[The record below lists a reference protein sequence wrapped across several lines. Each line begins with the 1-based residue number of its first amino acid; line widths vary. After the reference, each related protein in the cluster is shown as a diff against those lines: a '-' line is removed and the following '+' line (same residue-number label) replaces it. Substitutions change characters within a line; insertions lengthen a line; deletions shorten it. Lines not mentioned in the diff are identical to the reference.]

1 MTFVTFV
8 VDSVSLYNIYFYARV
23 PGNGIR
29 GNDGENIWRDISK
42 IFSTVEKKKQTIG
55 VVTSKWYIR

>member
-1 MTFVTFV
+1 MTFITFV

-42 IFSTVEKKKQTIG
+42 IFSTVEKKNK
-55 VVTSKWYIR
+55 R